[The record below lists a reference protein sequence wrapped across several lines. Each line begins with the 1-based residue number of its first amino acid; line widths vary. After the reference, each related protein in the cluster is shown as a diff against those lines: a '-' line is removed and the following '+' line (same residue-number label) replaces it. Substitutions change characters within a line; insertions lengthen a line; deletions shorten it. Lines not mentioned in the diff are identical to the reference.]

1 MKIKNK
7 AFELF
12 NNGFSYS
19 EIALELSISKSTA
32 HKYVQEMKSQDSIHN
47 HANESNSNDKAFSV
61 RSEKRTNEKKS
72 SHILTGNE
80 LVKKKFHEI
89 KFTGKFLEL
98 IGKPSKPFS
107 AIIWGKPKGGKSS
120 FSIRFA
126 DYLQEYFGSVCYFAS
141 EEGIS
146 STLKSKLIDIGGSN
160 ALFSNLRDKNKIRE
174 YLKENKFDFV
184 FIDSINKAG
193 IDHEFLELLK
203 EESPETSFI
212 GIVQATK
219 GGNFKGDQ
227 ALTHN
232 CDFVIKVIE
241 GIAYYEGRFN
251 QSGQIEIF
259 TEDLYA
265 KNPNKV
271 IPNKKELTDKVK
283 IEDIQEIENAP
294 KSEIP
299 PQKKFLLTLKR
310 PKKISEMTP
319 LEILNEQKF
328 QAFFNKYKDTL
339 NK

>member
-1 MKIKNK
+1 MPQKNK

-32 HKYVQEMKSQDSIHN
+32 HKYVQEMKSQDFIHN
-47 HANESNSNDKAFSV
+47 RANESNSNDKAFSV

-146 STLKSKLIDIGGSN
+146 STLKLKLIDIGGSN
-160 ALFSNLRDKNKIRE
+160 ALFSSLRDKNKIRE
-174 YLKENKFDFV
+174 YLKENQFDFV
-184 FIDSINKAG
+184 FIDSINKAC

-212 GIVQATK
+212 AIVQATK

-251 QSGQIEIF
+251 HSGQIEIF
-259 TEDLYA
+259 TEDLYT
-265 KNPNKV
+265 KNPNKKQE
-271 IPNKKELTDKVK
+271 KKCDNESK
-283 IEDIQEIENAP
+283 IEPDDN
-294 KSEIP
+294 
-299 PQKKFLLTLKR
+299 T
-310 PKKISEMTP
+310 PKKN
-319 LEILNEQKF
+319 LGEIIVDAIRKSNANKVNDNDKKSIKDSSAYLDFIK
-328 QAFFNKYKDTL
+328 KYKIY
-339 NK
+339 